1 MSTETVSMYFIYHVK
16 YSFISSALTH
26 YISIRSVKLI
36 LGKDTAR
43 QQKALGFYVAQISG
57 HKNWAKNLPHHPPVG
72 VTTTSLE
79 EALLSSVTMTRI
91 CVQKISLDLVAGREG
106 HFFNI
111 MVCVSKTGIT

>member
-1 MSTETVSMYFIYHVK
+1 MTILFNFLLQLYASALAQL
-16 YSFISSALTH
+16 SSALAGTLL
-26 YISIRSVKLI
+26 SRVE
-36 LGKDTAR
+36 
-43 QQKALGFYVAQISG
+43 QKALGFYVAQISG

-79 EALLSSVTMTRI
+79 EARLSSVTMTRI

>member
-1 MSTETVSMYFIYHVK
+1 MSAETVSMYFIHHVK
-16 YSFISSALTH
+16 SSFISSALTH
-26 YISIRSVKLI
+26 YISIKLI
-36 LGKDTAR
+36 LGPDTAR

-79 EALLSSVTMTRI
+79 EARLSSVTMTRI

>member
-1 MSTETVSMYFIYHVK
+1 MSAETVSMYFIYHVK
-16 YSFISSALTH
+16 SSFILSALTH
-26 YISIRSVKLI
+26 YISIKLI
-36 LGKDTAR
+36 LGPDTAR

-57 HKNWAKNLPHHPPVG
+57 HKNWAKNLPHHPLVG

-79 EALLSSVTMTRI
+79 EARLSSVTMTRI